1 MKHMRD
7 ILDHMRESLDDP
19 ITFARRN
26 AEAHNRHPIGYF
38 CSYAPQELFYAAG
51 LHPIRIFAPEID
63 TRQSDEFVQTYAC
76 SFARASLEAAIE
88 GQFDFMD
95 GVVFVHT
102 CDTIQNLAD
111 LWNRRLPK
119 IPAYIISLPN
129 RTDGPAPRKFFRREL
144 ERIRGEI
151 EARYTPIPDGLVL
164 DTVRMY
170 LNHQRLMQHLYDLR
184 RDRPAVMSGY
194 DMLAVVM
201 AAFFMDRAEH
211 AELIDTLCQLIR
223 DGHLPE
229 DPDLAARPRV
239 LVTGSICSRPSFI
252 RDIEDAGLL
261 VVDDDL
267 CAGSRSF
274 ALPSNLADDPM
285 DLLVENYLSR
295 RACPALH
302 MAAVHPGK
310 TLLDRARK
318 ARADGVMFLLT
329 QSCDPKAFE
338 HPVESGALAAA
349 GIATLT
355 LTVEQHRQPS
365 DQFRTRL
372 AAFAELLQAKR
383 SAQDAAVRRN

>member
-1 MKHMRD
+1 MKQLREIID
-7 ILDHMRESLDDP
+7 ITRKALEEPLE
-19 ITFARRN
+19 FARHN
-26 AEAHNRHPIGYF
+26 AEAHNRHPVGYF

-51 LHPIRIFAPEID
+51 LHPVRIFAPEID
-63 TRQSDEFVQTYAC
+63 TRRADELVQTYAC
-76 SFARASLEAAIE
+76 SFARACLESALE
-88 GQFDFMD
+88 GHFDFFD

-111 LWNRRLPK
+111 LWNRRVTNV
-119 IPAYIISLPN
+119 PAYIISLPN

-144 ERIRGEI
+144 ERVRREI
-151 EARYTPIPDGLVL
+151 ESRYAPIPDAMIL
-164 DTVRMY
+164 DTARMY
-170 LNHQRLMQHLYDLR
+170 LRHQQLMQDLYALR
-184 RDRPAVMSGY
+184 RDRPAVLSGY
-194 DMLAVVM
+194 DMFSIVM

-211 AELIDTLCQLIR
+211 AELVDALCQAIR
-223 DGHLPE
+223 EGHLEE
-229 DPDLAARPRV
+229 DPGLARRPRV
-239 LVTGSICSRPSFI
+239 LVTGSMCSRPMFM

-274 ALPSNLADDPM
+274 ALPSSLADDPL

-302 MAAVHPGK
+302 MAAVHPGEALVK
-310 TLLDRARK
+310 RAQE
-318 ARADGVMFLLT
+318 ARADGVIFLLT

-349 GIATLT
+349 GIPALT

-365 DQFRTRL
+365 DQFRTRV
-372 AAFAELLQAKR
+372 AAFTEMLQAKR
-383 SAQDAAVRRN
+383 SA

>member
-1 MKHMRD
+1 MKQVQEIID
-7 ILDHMRESLDDP
+7 YTREALDDP
-19 ITFARRN
+19 IAFARRN

-63 TRQSDEFVQTYAC
+63 THRADELVQTYAC
-76 SFARASLEAAIE
+76 GFARASLEAALD
-88 GQFDFMD
+88 GRFDFMD

-111 LWNRRLPK
+111 LWNRRVANV
-119 IPAYIISLPN
+119 PAYIVSLPN

-144 ERIRGEI
+144 ERIRREI
-151 EARYTPIPDGLVL
+151 EARYTPIPDGLIL

-170 LNHQRLMQHLYDLR
+170 LNHQRLMQDLYALR
-184 RDRPAVMSGY
+184 RDRPAVLSGY
-194 DMLAVVM
+194 DMFAIVM

-211 AELIDTLCQLIR
+211 AELVDWLCQAIR
-223 DGHLPE
+223 EEHLQENPE
-229 DPDLAARPRV
+229 LAARPRV
-239 LVTGSICSRPSFI
+239 LVTGSMCSRPAFI
-252 RDIEDAGLL
+252 REIEDAGLL

-274 ALPSNLADDPM
+274 ALPSNLADDPL

-302 MAAVHPGK
+302 MTAVHPGEA
-310 TLLDRARK
+310 LVNQARK
-318 ARADGVMFLLT
+318 ARVDGVVFLLT

-338 HPVESGALAAA
+338 HPVEAGALAAA
-349 GIATLT
+349 GIPTLT
-355 LTVEQHRQPS
+355 LTVEQHRAPS
-365 DQFRTRL
+365 DQYRTRL
-372 AAFAELLQAKR
+372 AAFSEMLRAKR
-383 SAQDAAVRRN
+383 SA

>member
-1 MKHMRD
+1 MKHLRE
-7 ILDHMRESLDDP
+7 ILDPMREALDDP

-26 AEAHNRHPIGYF
+26 AEAHNRHPVGYF

-63 TRQSDEFVQTYAC
+63 TRQADELVQAYAC
-76 SFARASLEAAIE
+76 SFARASLEAALE
-88 GQFDFMD
+88 GRFDFMD
-95 GVVFVHT
+95 GVIFVHT

-111 LWNRRLPK
+111 LWNRRVPK
-119 IPAYIISLPN
+119 VPAYIISLPN

-144 ERIRGEI
+144 ERIRQEL
-151 EARYTPIPDGLVL
+151 EARYTPIPDGLIL

-170 LNHQRLMQHLYDLR
+170 LNHQRLMQNLYALR

-194 DMLAVVM
+194 DMFAVVM

-211 AELIDTLCQLIR
+211 AELVDMLCQAIR
-223 DGHLPE
+223 EEHLPE
-229 DPDLAARPRV
+229 DPGLATRPRV
-239 LVTGSICSRPSFI
+239 LVTGSMCSRPAFI
-252 RDIEDAGLL
+252 REIEEAGML

-267 CAGSRSF
+267 CAGSRAF
-274 ALPSNLADDPM
+274 ALPSNLADDPL

-302 MAAVHPGK
+302 MAAIHPGEA
-310 TLLDRARK
+310 LVDRARK
-318 ARADGVMFLLT
+318 ARADGVVFLLT

-338 HPVESGALAAA
+338 HPVEAGALAAA
-349 GIATLT
+349 GIPSVT
-355 LTVEQHRQPS
+355 LTVEQHCSPS

-372 AAFAELLQAKR
+372 AAFSELLQTKR
-383 SAQDAAVRRN
+383 SA

>member
-1 MKHMRD
+1 MKHLRE
-7 ILDHMRESLDDP
+7 ILDLMREALDDP
-19 ITFARRN
+19 LTFARRN
-26 AEAHNRHPIGYF
+26 AKAHNRHPIGYF

-51 LHPIRIFAPEID
+51 LHPIRIFAPEIE
-63 TRQSDEFVQTYAC
+63 TQQADELVQIYAC

-102 CDTIQNLAD
+102 CDTMQNLAD

-119 IPAYIISLPN
+119 IPAYIVSLPN

-144 ERIRGEI
+144 ERIRREI
-151 EARYTPIPDGLVL
+151 EARYTPIPDGLLL

-170 LNHQRLMQHLYDLR
+170 LNHQLLMQELYTLR

-194 DMLAVVM
+194 DMFAVVM

-211 AELIDTLCQLIR
+211 AELVSALCQLIR
-223 DGHLPE
+223 DEYLPE
-229 DPDLAARPRV
+229 DPELAARPRV
-239 LVTGSICSRPSFI
+239 LVAGSICSRHAFI
-252 RDIEDAGLL
+252 RDIEEAGLL

-267 CAGSRSF
+267 CAGSRAF
-274 ALPSNLADDPM
+274 ALPSNLADDPL

-302 MAAVHPGK
+302 MAAIHPGEA
-310 TLLDRARK
+310 LRDRARK
-318 ARADGVMFLLT
+318 ANVDGVVFLLT

-338 HPVESGALAAA
+338 HPVELGVLAAA
-349 GIATLT
+349 GIPTLT

-365 DQFRTRL
+365 DQVRTRI
-372 AAFAELLQAKR
+372 AAFTELLQARR
-383 SAQDAAVRRN
+383 SA